1 MVKRFNDFFGD
12 HVFENM
18 VNESI
23 IYYSPNTRKI
33 LTRLKDNEIA
43 QDLLSVEATD
53 VKPDITFVNL
63 DKEGYLSFITM
74 RNAAKLI
81 KDKHSDFVNF
91 ENVPD
96 IGTANALWNYKD
108 DSSVAQVYNTSRNLV
123 KVGKLVNKIFPGKYP
138 DAKIEDFVNKFK
150 STIEASGERF
160 ILVSGGDIDFW
171 YDYENYQISSRGS
184 LGNSCMKAKKGI
196 FTIYTE
202 NPDVCQML
210 CLIEEEKLI
219 GRALVW
225 KLDTIKRHNGSKVE
239 GVEWFMDRQYVQKDS
254 DVEKFRTYAKNAGWT
269 YKAYN
274 NHHNL
279 STINF
284 GEEFGC
290 DMAVKVKAKDYR
302 RYPYMDTFRRYDKD
316 AGILYNDSSSDSDCS
331 GNYILASTDGGF
343 EMIESGRW
351 SEWLDRYID
360 EDNAVWSVW
369 ADSYLDIDYA
379 REIRRGS
386 RRHRGWYPEN
396 CVEITYDEWMEEFIH
411 QDDAVYSERYGYSI
425 FSDNAVKVI
434 EKVFSDGSIEEKEN
448 FMHKDD
454 ENVVDLSDLT
464 STNWYKFVSDKWSEW
479 NDFGGILLSEMT
491 IDYQGNYI
499 PKVMS
504 RTAYKVLEPGELVDI
519 TGVDYLMKVDA
530 NTLEAQIDLN
540 DSIIIDIVRYNQR
553 IAEFI
558 EPIKSQLSTKI
569 TQLDLIIS
577 GEGRIKFEDDA
588 EYLQKIE
595 KLKSELSSR
604 LQELE
609 EEVWHEE

>member
-1 MVKRFNDFFGD
+1 MVKRFNNFFGD
-12 HVFENM
+12 YIFENM
-18 VNESI
+18 INESI
-23 IYYSPNTRKI
+23 IYYSPDTRKI

-74 RNAAKLI
+74 RNASKLI
-81 KDKHSDFVNF
+81 KDKHSSFDNF
-91 ENVPD
+91 ENIPNID
-96 IGTANALWNYKD
+96 AANALWRYKD
-108 DSSVAQVYNTSRNLV
+108 DSSVVQVYNTSRNLV
-123 KVGKLVNKIFPGKYP
+123 KVGKLVNKVFPGKYP

-150 STIEASGERF
+150 STIESSGERF

-184 LGNSCMKAKKGI
+184 LGNSCMKAKRGI

-202 NPDVCQML
+202 NPDVCKML
-210 CLIEEEKLI
+210 CLIEDEKLI

-225 KLDTIKRHNGSKVE
+225 KLDTIKRHTGSKVE

-254 DVEKFRTYAKNAGWT
+254 DVEKFRTYAKNAGWA

-274 NHHNL
+274 NHHNF

-290 DMAVKVKAKDYR
+290 DMTVKVKAKDYR

-316 AGILYNDSSSDSDCS
+316 AGILYNDSSSDSDYS
-331 GNYILASTDGGF
+331 GHYILASTDGGF
-343 EMIESGRW
+343 EEIESGRW
-351 SEWLDRYID
+351 SEWQDRYID
-360 EDNAVWSVW
+360 EDNAVWSDW

-379 REIRRGS
+379 REIRTGS
-386 RRHRGWYPEN
+386 RRHRGWYPDDCE
-396 CVEITYDEWMEEFIH
+396 EITYDEWMDEWIH

-425 FSDNAVKVI
+425 FSDNAVKFI
-434 EKVFSDGSIEEKEN
+434 EKVFSDGSIEEEEN

-479 NDFGGILLSEMT
+479 NDFDGILLSEMT

-499 PKVMS
+499 PKRMS

-530 NTLEAQIDLN
+530 NTLETQIDLN

-558 EPIKSQLSTKI
+558 EPIKGQLSTKI
-569 TQLDLIIS
+569 TQLKLIIS
-577 GEGRIKFEDDA
+577 GEGRLKFEDDA

-604 LQELE
+604 LEELE
-609 EEVWHEE
+609 DEIWHEE